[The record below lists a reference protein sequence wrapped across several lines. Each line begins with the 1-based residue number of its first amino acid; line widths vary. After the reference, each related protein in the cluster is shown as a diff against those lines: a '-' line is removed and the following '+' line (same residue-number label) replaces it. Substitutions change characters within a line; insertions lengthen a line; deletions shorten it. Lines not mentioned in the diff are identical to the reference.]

1 MVTYQILKRDNPPQK
16 KPPQNPN
23 KQTEKNSTSRKG
35 LWSEQSHCCVKWKHF
50 PNILY
55 YKVYVYMYFVVA

>member
-1 MVTYQILKRDNPPQK
+1 MVTYQILKRDNPPPK
-16 KPPQNPN
+16 KKNT